1 MRQKNLQTPTTG
13 QVKDVSLKHA
23 DGLNAIHR
31 TPPENPQTSTFGKEK
46 HVSPIPADVLNAMP
60 RTPPDA
66 YQIPVGLAVIPWT
79 PPEGPRKPMVIPRTP
94 PGGPL
99 KSKAGA
105 PMAEHLLPTPP
116 EDPRTASSEARKLQ
130 LSTNLGASPKA
141 TRAPT
146 DPAWTPL

>member
-1 MRQKNLQTPTTG
+1 M
-13 QVKDVSLKHA
+13 
-23 DGLNAIHR
+23 
-31 TPPENPQTSTFGKEK
+31 PQ
-46 HVSPIPADVLNAMP
+46 
-60 RTPPDA
+60 TPPDA
-66 YQIPVGLAVIPWT
+66 IQIPVGLAVIPRT

-116 EDPRTASSEARKLQ
+116 EDPRMEPVVPTPPEDPRTASSEARKLQ

-141 TRAPT
+141 TGAPT
-146 DPAWTPL
+146 T